1 MVDRGPVTRTRP
13 PAWYPDPRDPARLR
27 RWDGRAWTADT
38 RPFPSWLRTL
48 KLAPGPSQHRPAA
61 NRTIRRLWIS
71 SVVCLVLALGLLD
84 VLGGGGSTVVERIS
98 DRRFTAAANAAC
110 SRTESVDIEPNSRP
124 LRGGAE
130 VDRVRRLVE
139 AQERL
144 VDQLRALPVTA
155 ADQDAVDG
163 WLAAWDA
170 WTTAGHRYA
179 QASAAGDDAQARA
192 VSERSRAAKLHID
205 AFASANEMPHCV
217 QFRQS

>member
-48 KLAPGPSQHRPAA
+48 KLAPGPSHRHPST
-61 NRTIRRLWIS
+61 NRTVRRLWIS
-71 SVVCLVLALGLLD
+71 SVACLVLALVLLD
-84 VLGGGGSTVVERIS
+84 LLGGGSTVVERIS
-98 DRRFTAAANAAC
+98 DRRFTAAANDAC
-110 SRTESVDIEPNSRP
+110 SRTESLDIEPNSQP
-124 LRGGAE
+124 LRGDAE
-130 VDRVRRLVE
+130 INRVRRLVE

-144 VDQLRALPVTA
+144 VDELRDLPVAA
-155 ADQDAVDG
+155 ADQDTVDG

-170 WTTAGHRYA
+170 WTAAGHRYA
-179 QASAAGDDAQARA
+179 QASAAGDEAQARA
-192 VSERSRAAKLHID
+192 VSERSRGAKLHID
-205 AFASANEMPHCV
+205 AFASANGMPHCV